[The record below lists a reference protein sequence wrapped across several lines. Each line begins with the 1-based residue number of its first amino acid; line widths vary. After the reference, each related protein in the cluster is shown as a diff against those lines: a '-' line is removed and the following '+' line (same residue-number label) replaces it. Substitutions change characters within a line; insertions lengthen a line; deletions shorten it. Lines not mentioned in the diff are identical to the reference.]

1 MELIIS
7 ILCLLL
13 GGAYCE
19 DQGAGAGQAQP
30 TAVATAGVTPQPTA
44 IPTVEV
50 DPYTPVD
57 PHCNYAHYPAV
68 LFSIGIAPGGSRA
81 RACWAA
87 ETYPKTYLAFLGGC
101 PACVRSAFYRQH
113 GYWPPIGAFLK
124 EGEWVDR
131 REYYGTFE
139 QLVARLNRYSAAVE
153 RCVVRNLPQTAG
165 DEAQSARAVEQGL
178 CGPQGKGYGP
188 TCPASW
194 TRTVRGQCVTR
205 LKRGTL
211 TPRWDD

>member
-19 DQGAGAGQAQP
+19 DQGAGTRRAQP
-30 TAVATAGVTPQPTA
+30 TAVATAPQPTA
-44 IPTVEV
+44 IPTVPV
-50 DPYTPVD
+50 DPYTPVN

-68 LFSIGIAPGGSRA
+68 LISMSIAPGGSRA

-87 ETYPKTYLAFLGGC
+87 ENYPKTYLAFLKGC
-101 PACVRSAFYRQH
+101 PDCATSAFFRQH
-113 GYWPPIGAFLK
+113 GYLPPIGAFLK

-139 QLVARLNRYSAAVE
+139 QMVARLDRYSAAVE

-165 DEAQSARAVEQGL
+165 DEAQSARAVERGL
-178 CGPQGKGYGP
+178 CDPQGKGYGP
-188 TCPASW
+188 GCPASW
-194 TRTVRGQCVTR
+194 VRTVRGQCVTR
-205 LKRGTL
+205 LKRGML